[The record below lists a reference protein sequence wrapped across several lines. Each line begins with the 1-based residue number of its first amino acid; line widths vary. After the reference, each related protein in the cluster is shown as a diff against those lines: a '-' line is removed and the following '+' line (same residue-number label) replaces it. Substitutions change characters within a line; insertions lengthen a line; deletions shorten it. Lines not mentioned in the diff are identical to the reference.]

1 MTRPEFIKKLEA
13 IADEFQRARSWG
25 SLEVEFKDGEPNYV
39 RKTFSESVRE
49 EAHAQTRAPQ
59 RSYR

>member
-1 MTRPEFIKKLEA
+1 VTRPELIRKLEA
-13 IADEFQRARSWG
+13 IADEFQRTKSWG

-49 EAHAQTRAPQ
+49 DAHAQTRAP
-59 RSYR
+59 RTYR